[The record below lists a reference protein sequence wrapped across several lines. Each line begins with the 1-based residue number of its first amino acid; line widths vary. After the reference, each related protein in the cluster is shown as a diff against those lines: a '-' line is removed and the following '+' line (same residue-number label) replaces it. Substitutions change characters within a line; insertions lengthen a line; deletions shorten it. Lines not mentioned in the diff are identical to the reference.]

1 MAAGNGC
8 FIFARNGQIGGVM
21 QERTVLSGMDLKAYL
36 GRLGQNPKYTE
47 EILKLIE
54 DDLRFGLTKEETEE
68 YSSGR
73 YDYRQ
78 MRVYSR
84 CLRNN
89 YSKEEK
95 AAILKDGLSGEQ
107 MAVALEFYEKGVP
120 METITGVLSSAENTA
135 YTMKRLFS
143 QVLSKAKE
151 AEPAGGQDMAYAK
164 ELMEQ
169 IREVV
174 EKISWQEKRYD
185 ALNEKLK
192 EIGTAGQDAQVQG
205 NLIAQL
211 SEKDKMLEKQQN
223 ELNEARVAAVKLRGE
238 MEEMRKERKTLEEQL
253 KKAEAAVAP
262 KETEKKEKP
271 ETQTESSPSVMPESA
286 LYPGIEY
293 HAAVVDKDGSIVRFV
308 PVERMERKDR
318 GSVMGS
324 VFSRLFFKKKMDIV
338 KLLAEKDL
346 SPEQL
351 VQVRNAIE
359 KGLSEKQLLVLINS
373 KIPAAQ
379 MEEIINIAVYENKMK
394 GVQ

>member
-1 MAAGNGC
+1 
-8 FIFARNGQIGGVM
+8 M

-36 GRLGQNPKYTE
+36 GRLKQNPKYTE

-78 MRVYSR
+78 MRVYSK

-95 AAILKDGLSGEQ
+95 AAILKEGLSGEQ

-120 METITGVLSSAENTA
+120 METISGVLSSAENTA

-169 IREVV
+169 IREVL

-211 SEKDKMLEKQQN
+211 SEKDRMLEKQQN
-223 ELNEARVAAVKLRGE
+223 ELNEARVASVKLRGE
-238 MEEMRKERKTLEEQL
+238 MEEMRKEMKAVEEQL
-253 KKAEAAVAP
+253 KKAKKTEAAAP
-262 KETEKKEKP
+262 KEPEKEEKL
-271 ETQTESSPSVMPESA
+271 EKQTEGSAPVLPESA

-293 HAAVVDKDGSIVRFV
+293 HAAVVDKDGNIVRFV

-318 GSVMGS
+318 GSAMS
-324 VFSRLFFKKKMDIV
+324 SMFSRLFLKKKTDIV

-351 VQVRNAIE
+351 VQIRGAIE

-373 KIPAAQ
+373 KIPAVQ

-394 GVQ
+394 EGQ

>member
-1 MAAGNGC
+1 
-8 FIFARNGQIGGVM
+8 M

-36 GRLGQNPKYTE
+36 GRLRQNPKYTE
-47 EILKLIE
+47 EIVKLIE

-78 MRVYSR
+78 MCVYSR
-84 CLRNN
+84 CLRNG
-89 YSKEEK
+89 YSGEEK
-95 AAILKDGLSGEQ
+95 AAILKEGLSGDQ

-120 METITGVLSSAENTA
+120 LDTITEVLSSAENTA

-143 QVLSKAKE
+143 QVLRKIRE
-151 AEPAGGQDMAYAK
+151 AEPISGQDTAYAK

-174 EKISWQEKRYD
+174 EKISCQEKRYD

-192 EIGTAGQDAQVQG
+192 EIGTAGQDAQIQS
-205 NLIAQL
+205 NLLSQL

-223 ELNEARVAAVKLRGE
+223 ELNEARVQIAKLHGEIEAV
-238 MEEMRKERKTLEEQL
+238 RKERKALEEQV
-253 KKAEAAVAP
+253 KNAVRTEPEAAEAKKP
-262 KETEKKEKP
+262 EKEKKP
-271 ETQTESSPSVMPESA
+271 ETKAESSVPGMPESA

-293 HAAVVDKDGSIVRFV
+293 HAAVVDRDGNIIRFV

-324 VFSRLFFKKKMDIV
+324 MFSRFFLKKKTDIV

-351 VQVRNAIE
+351 VQVRSAIE
-359 KGLSEKQLLVLINS
+359 KGLSEKQLLVLINN
-373 KIPAAQ
+373 KIPAGQ
-379 MEEIINIAVYENKMK
+379 MEEIINIAVYENRMK
-394 GVQ
+394 EGQ

>member
-1 MAAGNGC
+1 
-8 FIFARNGQIGGVM
+8 M

-36 GRLGQNPKYTE
+36 GRLKQNPKYTE

-78 MRVYSR
+78 MRVYSK

-95 AAILKDGLSGEQ
+95 AAILKEGLSGEQ

-151 AEPAGGQDMAYAK
+151 AEPASGQDMAYAK

-211 SEKDKMLEKQQN
+211 SEKDRMLEKQQN
-223 ELNEARVAAVKLRGE
+223 ELNEARVASVKLRGE
-238 MEEMRKERKTLEEQL
+238 MEEMRKEMKAVEEQL
-253 KKAEAAVAP
+253 KKAKKTEAAAP
-262 KETEKKEKP
+262 KEPEKEEKL
-271 ETQTESSPSVMPESA
+271 EKQTEGSAPVLPESA

-293 HAAVVDKDGSIVRFV
+293 HAAVVDKDGNIVRFV

-318 GSVMGS
+318 GSAMS
-324 VFSRLFFKKKMDIV
+324 SMFSRLFLKKKTDIV

-351 VQVRNAIE
+351 VQIRCAIE

-373 KIPAAQ
+373 KIPAVQ

-394 GVQ
+394 EGQ

>member
-1 MAAGNGC
+1 
-8 FIFARNGQIGGVM
+8 M
-21 QERTVLSGMDLKAYL
+21 QERTALSGMDLKAYL
-36 GRLGQNPKYTE
+36 GRLKQNPKYTE

-78 MRVYSR
+78 MCVYSR
-84 CLRNN
+84 CLRSGYNG
-89 YSKEEK
+89 EEK
-95 AAILKDGLSGEQ
+95 AAILKEGLSGDQ
-107 MAVALEFYEKGVP
+107 MAVAFEFYEKGVP
-120 METITGVLSSAENTA
+120 LATITEVLSSAENTA
-135 YTMKRLFS
+135 YTMKRLFL
-143 QVLSKAKE
+143 QVLRKTGE
-151 AEPAGGQDMAYAK
+151 AEPANGQDMAYAK

-174 EKISWQEKRYD
+174 EKISCQEKRYD

-192 EIGTAGQDAQVQG
+192 EIGTAGHDAQVQN
-205 NLIAQL
+205 NLIVQL

-223 ELNEARVAAVKLRGE
+223 ELNEARVQIAKLHGEIEAV
-238 MEEMRKERKTLEEQL
+238 RKERKALEEQV
-253 KKAEAAVAP
+253 KNMVSAEPEAAAEP
-262 KETEKKEKP
+262 KKPEMEKKP
-271 ETQTESSPSVMPESA
+271 ETKVESSAPAMPESA

-293 HAAVVDKDGSIVRFV
+293 HAAVVDRDGNIIRFV

-318 GSVMGS
+318 GSVMS
-324 VFSRLFFKKKMDIV
+324 SMFSRLFLKKKTDIV

-351 VQVRNAIE
+351 VQVRGAIE
-359 KGLSEKQLLVLINS
+359 KGLSEKQLLVLINN
-373 KIPAAQ
+373 KIPAEQ

-394 GVQ
+394 EGQ

>member
-1 MAAGNGC
+1 
-8 FIFARNGQIGGVM
+8 M
-21 QERTVLSGMDLKAYL
+21 QERTVLIGMDLKAYL
-36 GRLGQNPKYTE
+36 GRLRQNPKYTE

-78 MRVYSR
+78 MRVYSK

-143 QVLSKAKE
+143 QVLNKAKE
-151 AEPAGGQDMAYAK
+151 AEPASGQDMAYAK

-223 ELNEARVAAVKLRGE
+223 ELNEARVAAAKLRGE
-238 MEEMRKERKTLEEQL
+238 MEEMRKERKALEEQVKKA
-253 KKAEAAVAP
+253 KKAEADAAAP
-262 KETEKKEKP
+262 KETEKAEKP
-271 ETQTESSPSVMPESA
+271 ETQETGSPQSMPESA

-373 KIPAAQ
+373 KIPAVQ

-394 GVQ
+394 GAQ

>member
-1 MAAGNGC
+1 
-8 FIFARNGQIGGVM
+8 M

-36 GRLGQNPKYTE
+36 GRLKQNPKYTE

-78 MRVYSR
+78 MRVYSK

-95 AAILKDGLSGEQ
+95 AAILKEGLSGEQ

-120 METITGVLSSAENTA
+120 METISGVLSSAENTA

-169 IREVV
+169 IREVL

-211 SEKDKMLEKQQN
+211 SEKDRMLEKQQN
-223 ELNEARVAAVKLRGE
+223 ELNEARVASVKLRGE
-238 MEEMRKERKTLEEQL
+238 MEEMRKEMKAVEEQL
-253 KKAEAAVAP
+253 KKAKKTEAAAP
-262 KETEKKEKP
+262 KEPEKEEKL
-271 ETQTESSPSVMPESA
+271 EKQTEGSAPVLPESA

-293 HAAVVDKDGSIVRFV
+293 HAAVVDKDGNIVRFV

-318 GSVMGS
+318 GSAMS
-324 VFSRLFFKKKMDIV
+324 SMFSRLFLKKKTDIV

-351 VQVRNAIE
+351 VQIRCAIE
-359 KGLSEKQLLVLINS
+359 KGLSEKQLLVLINN
-373 KIPAAQ
+373 KIPAVQ

-394 GVQ
+394 EGQ

>member
-1 MAAGNGC
+1 
-8 FIFARNGQIGGVM
+8 M

-36 GRLGQNPKYTE
+36 GRLKQNPKYTE
-47 EILKLIE
+47 EIIKLIE

-68 YSSGR
+68 YSGGR

-78 MRVYSR
+78 MCVYSR
-84 CLRNN
+84 CLRNGYN
-89 YSKEEK
+89 EEEK
-95 AAILKDGLSGEQ
+95 AAILKEGLSGDQ

-120 METITGVLSSAENTA
+120 MDTITEVLSSAENTA

-143 QVLSKAKE
+143 QVLKKIRE
-151 AEPAGGQDMAYAK
+151 AEPVSGQDTAYAK

-174 EKISWQEKRYD
+174 EKISYQEKRYD

-192 EIGTAGQDAQVQG
+192 EIGTAGQDVQVQS

-223 ELNEARVAAVKLRGE
+223 ELNEARVQIAKLHGEIEAV
-238 MEEMRKERKTLEEQL
+238 RKERKALEEQV
-253 KKAEAAVAP
+253 KNAVREETDAAEP
-262 KETEKKEKP
+262 KEPEKGKKP
-271 ETQTESSPSVMPESA
+271 ETKAESSAPGMPESA

-293 HAAVVDKDGSIVRFV
+293 HAAVVDKDGNIIRFV

-324 VFSRLFFKKKMDIV
+324 MFSRLFLKKKTDIV

-351 VQVRNAIE
+351 VQVRSAIE
-359 KGLSEKQLLVLINS
+359 KGLSEKQLLVLINN
-373 KIPAAQ
+373 KIPAEQ

-394 GVQ
+394 EGQ

>member
-1 MAAGNGC
+1 
-8 FIFARNGQIGGVM
+8 M

-36 GRLGQNPKYTE
+36 GRLRQNPKYTE
-47 EILKLIE
+47 EIVKLIE

-68 YSSGR
+68 YSGGR

-78 MRVYSR
+78 MCVYSR
-84 CLRNN
+84 CLRNG

-95 AAILKDGLSGEQ
+95 AAILKEGLSGEQ

-120 METITGVLSSAENTA
+120 MDTITEVLSSAENTA

-143 QVLSKAKE
+143 QVLRKIRE
-151 AEPAGGQDMAYAK
+151 AESVSGQDAAYAK

-174 EKISWQEKRYD
+174 EKISCQEKRYD

-192 EIGTAGQDAQVQG
+192 EIGTAGQDMQVQS

-223 ELNEARVAAVKLRGE
+223 ELNEARVQIAKLHGEIEAV
-238 MEEMRKERKTLEEQL
+238 RKERKALEEQV
-253 KKAEAAVAP
+253 KNAVRAEPDAAAEH
-262 KETEKKEKP
+262 KEPEKEKKP
-271 ETQTESSPSVMPESA
+271 ETQAESSAPGMPESA

-293 HAAVVDKDGSIVRFV
+293 HAAVVDKDGNIIRFV

-324 VFSRLFFKKKMDIV
+324 MFSRLFLKKKTDIV

-351 VQVRNAIE
+351 VQVRSAIE
-359 KGLSEKQLLVLINS
+359 KGLSEKQLLVLINN
-373 KIPAAQ
+373 KIPAEQ

-394 GVQ
+394 EGK

>member
-1 MAAGNGC
+1 
-8 FIFARNGQIGGVM
+8 M

-36 GRLGQNPKYTE
+36 GRLKQNPKYTE

-68 YSSGR
+68 YSGGR

-78 MRVYSR
+78 MCVYSR
-84 CLRNN
+84 CLRNGYN
-89 YSKEEK
+89 EEEK
-95 AAILKDGLSGEQ
+95 AAILKEGLSGDQ

-120 METITGVLSSAENTA
+120 MDTITEVLSSAENTA

-143 QVLSKAKE
+143 QVLKKIRE
-151 AEPAGGQDMAYAK
+151 AEPVSGQDTAYAK

-174 EKISWQEKRYD
+174 EKISYQEKRYD

-192 EIGTAGQDAQVQG
+192 EIGTAGQDVQVQS

-223 ELNEARVAAVKLRGE
+223 ELNEARVQIAKLHGEIEAV
-238 MEEMRKERKTLEEQL
+238 RKERKALEEQV
-253 KKAEAAVAP
+253 KNAVREETDAAEP
-262 KETEKKEKP
+262 KEPEKGKKP
-271 ETQTESSPSVMPESA
+271 ETKAESSAPGMPESA

-293 HAAVVDKDGSIVRFV
+293 HAAVVDKDGNIIRFV

-324 VFSRLFFKKKMDIV
+324 MFSRLFLKKKTDIV

-351 VQVRNAIE
+351 VQVRSAIE
-359 KGLSEKQLLVLINS
+359 KGLSEKQLLVLINN
-373 KIPAAQ
+373 KIPAEQ

-394 GVQ
+394 EGQ

>member
-1 MAAGNGC
+1 
-8 FIFARNGQIGGVM
+8 M

-36 GRLGQNPKYTE
+36 GRLKQNPKYTE
-47 EILKLIE
+47 EIIRLIE

-84 CLRNN
+84 CLRNG

-120 METITGVLSSAENTA
+120 MDTITEVLSSAENTA

-143 QVLSKAKE
+143 QVLCRIKE
-151 AEPAGGQDMAYAK
+151 AEPVSGQDTEYAK
-164 ELMEQ
+164 ELMKQ
-169 IREVV
+169 IHEVV
-174 EKISWQEKRYD
+174 EKISCQEKRYD

-192 EIGTAGQDAQVQG
+192 EIGTVGQDAQIQG

-211 SEKDKMLEKQQN
+211 SEKDKLLEKQQD
-223 ELNEARVAAVKLRGE
+223 ELNEARAAAARLRGE
-238 MEEMRKERKTLEEQL
+238 MEEMRKERKALEEQV
-253 KKAEAAVAP
+253 KKAVRAEPIAEAAP
-262 KETEKKEKP
+262 KEPEKEEKP
-271 ETQTESSPSVMPESA
+271 ETRAEDSTPGLPESA

-293 HAAVVDKDGSIVRFV
+293 HAAVVDKDGNIVRFV

-318 GSVMGS
+318 GSVMS
-324 VFSRLFFKKKMDIV
+324 SMFSRLFLKKKTDIV

-351 VQVRNAIE
+351 VQIRCAIE

-373 KIPAAQ
+373 KIPAVQ

-394 GVQ
+394 EGQ